1 MTTSQTSNAE
11 TPIKRPE
18 EFVVLLVSDDV
29 ESGYAVFC
37 PSLPG
42 CNSQGDDCEDALT
55 MIADAIEGFLAIPY
69 RRVEVPADATDRLI
83 AEYKND
89 GYHVEVATVHV
100 VV

>member
-1 MTTSQTSNAE
+1 MATSQTSNAE

-18 EFVVLLVSDDV
+18 EFEVLLVSDDV
-29 ESGYAVFC
+29 EPGYAVFC

-42 CNSQGDDCEDALT
+42 CNSQGDDREDALV

-69 RRVEVPADATDRLI
+69 TRPEVTADAADRLI

-89 GYHVEVATVHV
+89 GCRVEVATVHV